1 VDHSDI
7 KTLANLARINID
19 ETMVDEVTGSIN
31 TILDLM
37 NQLQAADTN
46 GVEPMAH
53 PLDAV
58 QRLRP
63 DEITEENQR
72 DALQTTASITENGL
86 YLVPQ
91 VIE

>member
-1 VDHSDI
+1 MDHSDI